1 MLNKLSQII
10 VVILSILLAFYCVDV
25 HANTILTSLNI
36 DENSK
41 VVKKEK
47 KMKIVKEKETPKSI
61 HQGDEHHN
69 LENKNI
75 EKEITKQEVVMI
87 QEKIEI
93 NTTKKKKNP
102 ENTKQ
107 KDEFSS
113 LELMMREE
121 LKKEIGK

>member
-93 NTTKKKKNP
+93 NTTKKKKNS

>member
-10 VVILSILLAFYCVDV
+10 VVILSILLALYCVDV

-93 NTTKKKKNP
+93 NTIKKKKNP